1 MEPIKTI
8 KGIAAPIRRPDIDTD
23 AIIPK
28 QFLKSILRT
37 GFGKNLFNDWRYVD
51 GDEKRPNPEF
61 VLNQPR
67 YKGAEILVGVGT
79 FGIGSSR
86 EAAPWALV
94 DYGFR
99 CVIAPGFGDIFFNN
113 SQKNGL
119 LLCQVKPEQAD
130 QLIAEIEANP
140 GLELKVD
147 LAEQVIASPKGGS
160 IPFTIDSET
169 KARLLEGL
177 DDIGITLKH
186 DTEIGRFEASRGA
199 ARPWL

>member
-8 KGIAAPIRRPDIDTD
+8 RGIAVPIKRLDVDTD

-37 GFGKNLFNDWRYVD
+37 GFGKYLFNDWRFID
-51 GDEKRPNPEF
+51 GDPSRPNPDF

-67 YKGAEILVGVGT
+67 YKGAKVLVGTGD

-99 CVIAPGFGDIFFNN
+99 CIIAPGFGDIFFNN

-119 LLCQVKPEQAD
+119 LLAKVSAEDAD
-130 QLIAEIEANP
+130 KLIAEIEANP

-147 LAEQVIASPKGGS
+147 LAEQVIASSKGGS
-160 IPFTIDSET
+160 TRFTIDSET
-169 KARLLEGL
+169 KSRLLEGF

-186 DTEIGRFEASRGA
+186 EAEIGKFEAGRTSSRA
-199 ARPWL
+199 WL